1 MIIELIKT
9 TKTTIDERTNDKWET
24 FLDYINNNAEN
35 NLVDIP
41 DTLAYS
47 SEFDFYAILYSL
59 NVQERYH
66 YPTMRLNGYRSP
78 CDYLGDINKI
88 RLYDATML
96 ETIYKSYI
104 EEK

>member
-1 MIIELIKT
+1 MITELIKT
-9 TKTTIDERTNDKWET
+9 TNVTIDEKTNDKWET
-24 FLDYINNNAEN
+24 FLDYIMENAES
-35 NLVDIP
+35 NLIDIS

-47 SEFDFYAILYSL
+47 SEFDYYAILYSL

-78 CDYLGDINKI
+78 CDYLGDVNKV
-88 RLYDATML
+88 RLFDATML

-104 EEK
+104 VEK